1 MSETSTDG
9 INGSQLFG
17 VIKDL
22 TNKSLLRYSADNA
35 KDQTRDGD
43 DVLKQ
48 SLVNNRLEILGGADK
63 DKLSDN
69 NIGVNAQNGKIHV
82 KLSKEL
88 NDLTSTNV
96 SGVVTNANGI
106 AMGDKKITGLADGT
120 DAHDAVNKG
129 QLDKLGNNTF
139 KLGANNNT
147 ETDTQALNK
156 EGGLKFDIQGN
167 NGLTASATGSAV
179 TIGLDTDTKAKIDNA
194 ADKDLSNIT
203 DAGKNKIKEQIT
215 WKAKGTSTEAEVSD
229 ADKANDTDG
238 TTVGADGTLTLDA
251 GKNLRLKHDTA
262 TNTFTYALNKTLTD
276 ITSIGGNGTTIT
288 FSDKGA
294 DLGGK
299 KLTNLGDGTDAGDA
313 VNKGQLDKLGNNT
326 FKLGGNNNTETDAQA
341 LNKESGLKF
350 NVQGDGGLVASAKG
364 NTVTLTFDEETKAK
378 LNGSNGK
385 IGNNHISFE
394 GNNGTTDQQNLD
406 KADGMKFAIQGNN
419 GLTTSATGSTVT
431 VGLDTDTKAK
441 IDNSADKDLSNITDA
456 GKNKIKEQITWKAK
470 GTSTEDEV
478 SDADKANDTDG
489 TTVGSDGTLTLN
501 AGKNLRLKHDTT
513 TNTFTYALNK
523 TLTDITSIGGNGTT
537 ITFSDKGADLG
548 GKKLTNLGD
557 GTDAGD
563 AVNKGQLDKLGNNT
577 FKLGSNNNTETDAQ
591 ALNKEGGL
599 KFDIQGNN
607 GLTASATG
615 SAVTI
620 GLDTDTKAK
629 IDNAADKD
637 LSNITDAGKNKIK
650 EQITWKAKG
659 TSTEAEV
666 SDADKAN
673 DTEGT
678 TVGADGTLTL
688 NAGKNLRLKH
698 DTATNTF
705 TYALNK
711 TLTDITSIGGNG
723 TTITFSDKGADLGG
737 KKLTDLG
744 DGTDEVEANKKA
756 TNVEE
761 SLQVYRAVNAMWM
774 KQGKNSEPPSSNQE
788 QNPNASLA
796 NEATKEVNKAVD
808 QMSLEEF
815 SASKKDY
822 RRQLLQAVFIGL
834 MRDPD
839 SIKEWADKRV
849 ISNYIA
855 QHPDEFNELINGNS
869 KESQDL
875 RALVSQNARHFHTE
889 GKDVKTFLKDFG
901 EKVQNS
907 ANESNHINPEEKNRG
922 EESKQDMLP
931 KGSGGDNL
939 AKMDNKA
946 LSRIEGEE
954 DALVNAGPEIQK
966 KSTIS
971 M

>member
-1 MSETSTDG
+1 MNKIFRIVWNYATQSWVAVSELTKSHKKSGSSNLSKVVIVTSLLVCFNRTVLAEIAIGSFTSNNGTITTNYNNVVAVGGNSRALGDGTVAIGEYAGSGGTNGLKDYNNSNVLIGKYTKVGLPDTSVSQSIAIGGGRNPSNGAWAQGTQSIAIGGDVLAKGDSSIAIGGDDVVRAVAKTIEYTDNDGVTKTSTIKNAFQDLTGVDINKPLYTPTTAEEASIAVGMKASAKDLAVALGTLATASKVNTIAIGSGAKADVDNAIAIGGGSDTAKHGTKQTKTEITGLSYGWSGGDKTGIGDIVSIGSAGYERQLKNLAAGEVSETSTDG

-69 NIGVNAQNGKIHV
+69 NIGVNAQDGKIHV

-96 SGVVTNANGI
+96 SGVVTNASGI

-147 ETDTQALNK
+147 ETDAQALNK

-326 FKLGGNNNTETDAQA
+326 FKLVGNNNTETDAQA
-341 LNKESGLKF
+341 LNKENGLKF

-406 KADGMKFAIQGNN
+406 KADGMKF
-419 GLTTSATGSTVT
+419 
-431 VGLDTDTKAK
+431 
-441 IDNSADKDLSNITDA
+441 
-456 GKNKIKEQITWKAK
+456 
-470 GTSTEDEV
+470 
-478 SDADKANDTDG
+478 
-489 TTVGSDGTLTLN
+489 
-501 AGKNLRLKHDTT
+501 
-513 TNTFTYALNK
+513 
-523 TLTDITSIGGNGTT
+523 
-537 ITFSDKGADLG
+537 
-548 GKKLTNLGD
+548 
-557 GTDAGD
+557 
-563 AVNKGQLDKLGNNT
+563 
-577 FKLGSNNNTETDAQ
+577 
-591 ALNKEGGL
+591 
-599 KFDIQGNN
+599 
-607 GLTASATG
+607 
-615 SAVTI
+615 
-620 GLDTDTKAK
+620 
-629 IDNAADKD
+629 
-637 LSNITDAGKNKIK
+637 
-650 EQITWKAKG
+650 
-659 TSTEAEV
+659 
-666 SDADKAN
+666 
-673 DTEGT
+673 
-678 TVGADGTLTL
+678 
-688 NAGKNLRLKH
+688 
-698 DTATNTF
+698 
-705 TYALNK
+705 
-711 TLTDITSIGGNG
+711 
-723 TTITFSDKGADLGG
+723 
-737 KKLTDLG
+737 
-744 DGTDEVEANKKA
+744 
-756 TNVEE
+756 
-761 SLQVYRAVNAMWM
+761 
-774 KQGKNSEPPSSNQE
+774 
-788 QNPNASLA
+788 
-796 NEATKEVNKAVD
+796 
-808 QMSLEEF
+808 
-815 SASKKDY
+815 
-822 RRQLLQAVFIGL
+822 LLF
-834 MRDPD
+834 
-839 SIKEWADKRV
+839 RV
-849 ISNYIA
+849 I
-855 QHPDEFNELINGNS
+855 
-869 KESQDL
+869 
-875 RALVSQNARHFHTE
+875 
-889 GKDVKTFLKDFG
+889 
-901 EKVQNS
+901 
-907 ANESNHINPEEKNRG
+907 
-922 EESKQDMLP
+922 
-931 KGSGGDNL
+931 
-939 AKMDNKA
+939 MD
-946 LSRIEGEE
+946 
-954 DALVNAGPEIQK
+954 
-966 KSTIS
+966 
-971 M
+971 